1 MAVLFHDGF
10 DHYGAG
16 NIPNSVAQAGGFV
29 ASGYSIPTQTI
40 SLQESYARYT
50 AARTG
55 AAVSLGASFMT
66 GAPNGANNNN
76 PIWIQRAIPTWQSK
90 LVVGFACRVNVL
102 PSTETQIFELN
113 SALQIFVQPDMSV
126 KVFNKLADYKLE
138 VGIYYFFELQIDTA
152 GNSTLWISNS
162 QVANATGV
170 NAVVTSWHLMARVPS
185 VSVTNIVNFDDV
197 YVLDGSGTTNT
208 SRLGRTN
215 SILRIPTAT
224 VEAGFSV
231 SSGAALN
238 HTYVNK
244 ISPLGDSSYVKSN
257 KAVRD
262 LYSNNTPM
270 LSTKPIKAVSIIT
283 SARREDVDD
292 FKIIPVVKSGSATK
306 DGAEYS
312 LTQYNYTGNSQV
324 FEADPATN
332 ARWLAA
338 GLLAASWGQRLKV
351 PVTT

>member
-1 MAVLFHDGF
+1 MAVLFHDGL

-16 NIPNSVAQAGGFV
+16 NIPNSLAQVGGFV

-40 SLQESYARYT
+40 SLQETYARYT

-55 AAVSLGASFMT
+55 SPLSCGASL
-66 GAPNGANNNN
+66 NSSNVANQ
-76 PIWIQRAIPTWQSK
+76 IWIQRAVPTWATR
-90 LVVGFACRVNVL
+90 LVFGFAFRVNAA
-102 PSTETQIFELN
+102 PTTETQILELN
-113 SALQIFVQPDMSV
+113 STLQLMIQADLKV
-126 KVFNKLADYKLE
+126 KVFGATANYTVELG
-138 VGIYYFFELQIDTA
+138 VYYFGEIQIDTA
-152 GNSTLWISNS
+152 GNATLWISNT
-162 QVANATGV
+162 QVATATGRNAT
-170 NAVVTSWHLMARVPS
+170 VTSWHLMAKNTSAVQANLIN
-185 VSVTNIVNFDDV
+185 VDDI
-197 YVLDGSGTTNT
+197 YVLDGSGTQNT

-215 SILRIPTAT
+215 SVIRIPTAT

-262 LYSNNTPM
+262 LYGNNAAM
-270 LSTKPIKAVSIIT
+270 LTAKPIRAISIIT

-292 FKIIPVVKSGSATK
+292 FRIIPVVKSGSATK
-306 DGAEYS
+306 EGAEYT

-324 FEADPATN
+324 FETDPATN
-332 ARWLAA
+332 ALWLSA